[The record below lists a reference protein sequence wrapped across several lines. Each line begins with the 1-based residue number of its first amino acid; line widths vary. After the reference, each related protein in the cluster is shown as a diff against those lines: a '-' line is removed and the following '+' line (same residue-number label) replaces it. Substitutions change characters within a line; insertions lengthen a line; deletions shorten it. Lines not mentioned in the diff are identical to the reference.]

1 MEKIEAIDMDAG
13 WANTRNAL
21 EASVAQQRFIIGEK
35 T

>member
-21 EASVAQQRFIIGEK
+21 EAFVAPNSALS
-35 T
+35 